1 MADFSTPSNLA
12 ARFLDAAGC
21 GKTIFA
27 GQLKKI
33 SEASEGNG
41 VLEHGNI
48 GILGFKRIHPSFH
61 LSTTP
66 IFITLERGD

>member
-27 GQLKKI
+27 GLLKKI
-33 SEASEGNG
+33 SEARRAKNRQAEAYLIS
-41 VLEHGNI
+41 
-48 GILGFKRIHPSFH
+48 
-61 LSTTP
+61 
-66 IFITLERGD
+66 TLERGD